1 MLCLP
6 CSENVAEELRGRVA
20 SDEDKRRV
28 LDILQRIHDAED
40 PALPANAAE
49 GPGSEDEGDDDEQ
62 QPGGLSEETL
72 ARLHARVRER
82 HRC

>member
-1 MLCLP
+1 M
-6 CSENVAEELRGRVA
+6 AEELRGRVA